1 MKNKVLSFY
10 LIYKSPIPVLGIEE
24 PSPIMIELDLEYL
37 WILVNIP
44 CFPIIWFQAPVSE
57 VHSVSVMD
65 LSKVRVARACG
76 IASFWVVLFGIY
88 QQILLIWP
96 GFP

>member
-37 WILVNIP
+37 
-44 CFPIIWFQAPVSE
+44 
-57 VHSVSVMD
+57 
-65 LSKVRVARACG
+65 
-76 IASFWVVLFGIY
+76 
-88 QQILLIWP
+88 
-96 GFP
+96 